1 MRFLPSSVIVAA
13 VLVILPVGCRKPP
26 AEDPNVIKAAESQPG
41 AAEVMAAIQKKDF
54 EGALAALNKV
64 REQATTE
71 EQNVQ
76 FMLLARQAREKIAE
90 VAPND
95 PKAMEIVALLRGM
108 VTGR

>member
-1 MRFLPSSVIVAA
+1 MRPFL
-13 VLVILPVGCRKPP
+13 VLVILVSGLALSSGCRKPP

-54 EGALAALNKV
+54 EGAVAALSKV
-64 REQATTE
+64 REQVTTD

-95 PKAMEIVALLRGM
+95 PKAQEVVSLLRGM

>member
-1 MRFLPSSVIVAA
+1 MRPLVFLGILISGIVCSS
-13 VLVILPVGCRKPP
+13 GCKKPP

-54 EGALAALNKV
+54 EGAVAALNKV
-64 REQATTE
+64 REQVTTE

-95 PKAMEIVALLRGM
+95 PKAMEVVALLRGM

>member
-1 MRFLPSSVIVAA
+1 MRPLLVLGILVSGLALSS
-13 VLVILPVGCRKPP
+13 GCRKPP

-54 EGALAALNKV
+54 EGAVAALSKV
-64 REQATTE
+64 REQVTTD

-95 PKAMEIVALLRGM
+95 PKAQEVVSLLRGM

>member
-1 MRFLPSSVIVAA
+1 MRNFVVLGVLISGLAVSS
-13 VLVILPVGCRKPP
+13 GCKEPP
-26 AEDPNVIKAAESQPG
+26 AEDPDVIKAAESQPG

-54 EGALAALNKV
+54 EGAVAALNKV
-64 REQATTE
+64 REQVTTD

>member
-1 MRFLPSSVIVAA
+1 MRPFL
-13 VLVILPVGCRKPP
+13 VLGILVSGLALLSGCRKPP

-54 EGALAALNKV
+54 EGAVAALSKV
-64 REQATTE
+64 REQVTTD

-95 PKAMEIVALLRGM
+95 PKAQEVVSLLRGM